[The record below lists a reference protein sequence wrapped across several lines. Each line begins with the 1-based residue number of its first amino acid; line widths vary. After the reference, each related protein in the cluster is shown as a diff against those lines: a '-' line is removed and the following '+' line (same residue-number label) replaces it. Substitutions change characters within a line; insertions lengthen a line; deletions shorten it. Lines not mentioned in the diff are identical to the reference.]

1 MKTINERLHYFL
13 KFSKLSQVEVAEKL
27 NISTSRLANWLA
39 KSSISMYNL
48 SEILELFEN
57 LNARW
62 LLTGQGQMINEPGA
76 IPELVEEPKATY
88 KNNCCELCAQKDRQI
103 EGLLADKEELKRDKE
118 WLKSQIEAKKEATTE
133 DYTQLGQVAKHNK
146 AS

>member
-13 KFSKLSQVEVAEKL
+13 KYSNLSQVEVAEKL
-27 NISTSRLANWLA
+27 NISTSRLANWVA

-62 LLTGQGQMINEPGA
+62 LLTGQGEMINGTGN
-76 IPELVEEPKATY
+76 IPELVEEPKADY
-88 KNNCCELCAQKDRQI
+88 KTNCCELCREKDRTI
-103 EGLLADKEELKRDKE
+103 NTLERLVDEL
-118 WLKSQIEAKKEATTE
+118 SKKETGAANSVQFRQAANE
-133 DYTQLGQVAKHNK
+133 
-146 AS
+146 